1 MGVRA
6 ASILNTDQG
15 ISAIRTS
22 GYAGLQVDRHSAIGI
37 SVVSPVEP
45 PSSIQGVVAPSA
57 TQEVISPVADQSIVE
72 VRASNNPDIS

>member
-22 GYAGLQVDRHSAIGI
+22 GYVGLQVDRHSGDV
-37 SVVSPVEP
+37 SVVGPVEP
-45 PSSIQGVVAPSA
+45 GSSVHGVVAPSA
-57 TQEVISPVADQSIVE
+57 AQEVISPVADQSIVE
-72 VRASNNPDIS
+72 VRASNNPYTP